1 MSLVIVDVN
10 INAVLQVANRAVKLP
25 AVFTDDAKEQ
35 QRATVVQVLLESGLE
50 TPLSGL
56 AEAIDEK
63 LFCALVDFGDILRTF
78 F

>member
-1 MSLVIVDVN
+1 MRLIIVDVN
-10 INAVLQVANRAVKLP
+10 INAVLQVANRAVKLS

-35 QRATVVQVLLESGLE
+35 QRTAVVQVLLECGLE